1 MSNFF
6 ENALNSLDTLEED
19 ILGPDYP
26 YYKYINSPSDMGM
39 SASGDKIATNIGGLL
54 SYVDV
59 LVTGSGKA
67 SATGKPLGDKYFITT
82 AAKCK
87 DVATGNDVTR
97 SLYVN
102 NVPDGSIPFITSLS
116 GESTDL
122 KGIVPGVLH
131 DMVELNPLQIFQAFM
146 IGSDPDC
153 QQVTLETIDVN
164 NVSTQE
170 TGYLINTD
178 IQSMNPCWFTDS
190 INPITK
196 IKCKESFAT
205 VSPCS
210 NKPPSKQTKLS
221 RNEPDLYVQL
231 YYGSLGLVGLYIFM
245 KLILK

>member
-6 ENALNSLDTLEED
+6 DKALNSLDSLEED

-26 YYKYINSPSDMGM
+26 YYKFINSPSAMGM
-39 SASGDKIATNIGGLL
+39 SADGNKIATNIGGLMA
-54 SYVDV
+54 YVDV

-67 SATGKPLGDKYFITT
+67 SATGKPLGDKYFIST

-87 DVATGNDVTR
+87 DTATGNDVTR

-153 QQVTLETIDVN
+153 QQVTMEVVDSN
-164 NVSTQE
+164 NVSSQE
-170 TGYLINTD
+170 TAYLINTD
-178 IQSMNPCWFTDS
+178 IQSMNPCWFPNN
-190 INPITK
+190 INPVTK

-205 VSPCS
+205 INQCKV
-210 NKPPSKQTKLS
+210 
-221 RNEPDLYVQL
+221 NEPDLYVQL

>member
-1 MSNFF
+1 MSFF
-6 ENALNSLDTLEED
+6 ENALNNLDTLEED

-39 SASGDKIATNIGGLL
+39 SADGSKIATNIGGLM

-102 NVPDGSIPFITSLS
+102 NIPDGSIPFITSLS

-153 QQVTLETIDVN
+153 QQVTMETVDAN

-170 TGYLINTD
+170 TAYLINTD
-178 IQSMNPCWFTDS
+178 IQDMNPCWFTNNT
-190 INPITK
+190 NPITK
-196 IKCKESFAT
+196 AQCKESFAT
-205 VSPCS
+205 IKQSTP
-210 NKPPSKQTKLS
+210 KQSKTDKV
-221 RNEPDLYVQL
+221 NERDLYSQL
-231 YYGSLGLVGLYIFM
+231 YYGSLGLIGLYIYM
-245 KLILK
+245 KLIIK